1 MELDE
6 PEASPMVEENP
17 AAEQASETIAPAMEE
32 TVPFD
37 WEAEMKRYEAE
48 RLQ

>member
-1 MELDE
+1 
-6 PEASPMVEENP
+6 MVDENP
-17 AAEQASETIAPAMEE
+17 AAELASETITPVMEE

>member
-1 MELDE
+1 MESNE
-6 PEASPMVEENP
+6 PE
-17 AAEQASETIAPAMEE
+17 ETPLVDELAIAPAMEE
-32 TVPFD
+32 TAPFD

>member
-6 PEASPMVEENP
+6 PEASAIVDENLAVEL
-17 AAEQASETIAPAMEE
+17 ASETAAPVMEE
-32 TVPFD
+32 SAPFD